1 MSCESNQRWV
11 ELGMDKNNSELYFA
25 FFLFIIWV
33 LLTIS
38 RRKKARHEALERQAA
53 LLKQSE
59 TRDMP
64 D

>member
-1 MSCESNQRWV
+1 
-11 ELGMDKNNSELYFA
+11 MDKNNSELYFA